1 MTDITIEEA
10 IEAYLEERKS
20 ELSDSSIQNH
30 RYQLKQFRLWARG
43 AGGIDNLDDID
54 PLDLSRFRRYRSND
68 LNSNTMYN
76 QLGVLRLLL
85 RFTHRMGW
93 VEEELPDSIVLPTR
107 SGRSRDSSIAPDRI
121 TSIIDDLERY
131 QFASLNHVI
140 LSLLW
145 TCSLRIGALRGLDVR
160 DVYTDE
166 QWIDM
171 VHRPGEGTP
180 LKNGGGSE
188 REVNLHGWVADVLRA
203 WIDDRRPDV
212 TDESSGRIPLVASSR
227 GRMAR
232 SSIRERVYRLTA
244 CGSLGDGCECGSD
257 PITDCSDVVSPHDV
271 RRSSISAWLD
281 DKVDPGLLA
290 SRVDSS
296 QSTIEEHYDVRSE
309 SDKRELRRDA
319 FDM

>member
-107 SGRSRDSSIAPDRI
+107 SGRSRDSSIDPDRI

-131 QFASLNHVI
+131 QYASLNHVI

-145 TCSLRIGALRGLDVR
+145 TCSLRIGALRSLDSDR
-160 DVYTDE
+160 DLHLDE

-171 VHRPGEGTP
+171 VHRPDTGTP
-180 LKNGGGSE
+180 LKNKGGSE
-188 REVNLHGWVADVLRA
+188 REINLHGWVADVLRA
-203 WIDDRRPDV
+203 WITDRRPDV
-212 TDESSGRIPLVASSR
+212 TDASSRQPLVASSR